1 LARKI
6 VTLYIDDSSI
16 RLMVSRGK
24 RLNKL
29 VSAQLQLGS
38 AELKEE
44 IKEAEITTKIK
55 HLLKA
60 NKVRAKKVVLG
71 ISGRNCLSRP
81 VTLPQ
86 LPRAM
91 LEEAVTREA
100 RRVLPVP
107 PEQLYLSWQ
116 ARPAPEGKIQV
127 FLVAI
132 PRRIADN
139 LIKITRQAGLKPYLM
154 DIKPL
159 ALARVVKEKT
169 AIIVDVQSIEADII
183 IMADGIPQPVR
194 TIPFPSEVLSS
205 EEKLAMVRQDVQ
217 RTIEFY
223 NSNNPENPLDD
234 GTPIFVT
241 GELAEKPDLGKSLA
255 DELGYPLSVLT
266 SPLKNPKK
274 LDLTNYM
281 VNVGLTLK
289 ELTREAGPS
298 IANLNTLPAPYRAK
312 PISVSRI
319 IAVPSAV
326 IIVVLLAGG
335 IMAIQ
340 ATSADIDAMND
351 QLNNTTHIVEQ
362 KLSRKQELQQEIDKL
377 EKRVAT
383 ATALRDSFTSALAQI
398 ENGGNTINGDLQ
410 AITSNL
416 LAGIQL
422 SHIGHSRTQINLS
435 GSALSEQEVL
445 SFARNLDKSGR
456 FTEVTIAS
464 IRRVDVGQAESEEG
478 AGEEGTAEGEEAA
491 GEEEDTGE
499 AEATVEE
506 GEATGEEGTG
516 EENEEDVNEDMVF
529 NIILT
534 VGGKK

>member
-1 LARKI
+1 MARKI

-29 VSAQLQLGS
+29 ASAQLQLGS
-38 AELKEE
+38 AELKED

-100 RRVLPVP
+100 KRVLPVP
-107 PEQLYLSWQ
+107 PDQLYLSWQ

-132 PRRIADN
+132 PRRSADN
-139 LIKITRQAGLKPYLM
+139 LIKITRQVGLKPYLM

-159 ALARVVKEKT
+159 ALARVVKEET
-169 AIIVDVQSIEADII
+169 AIIVDMQSIEADII
-183 IMADGIPQPVR
+183 IMANGTPQPVR

-205 EEKLAMVRQDVQ
+205 EEKLAMVRDDVR

-234 GTPIFVT
+234 ETPIFVT

-255 DELGYPLSVLT
+255 DELGYPLSVLA

-289 ELTREAGPS
+289 ELDKEAGPS
-298 IANLNTLPAPYRAK
+298 VANLNALPAPYRAK

-326 IIVVLLAGG
+326 VIIGLIAGG

-340 ATSADIDAMND
+340 ATSASISAMNG
-351 QLNNTTHIVEQ
+351 QLDNTNYILEQ
-362 KLSRKQELQQEIDKL
+362 KLLRKQELQQEINQL
-377 EKRVAT
+377 EQKVAT
-383 ATALRDSFTSALAQI
+383 ATASRDSFTSALAEI
-398 ENGGNTINGDLQ
+398 ENGGSTINGDLQ
-410 AITSNL
+410 AVTDNL
-416 LAGIQL
+416 FAGIQL
-422 SHIGHSRTQINLS
+422 SHIAHSSTQINLS
-435 GSALSEQEVL
+435 GQALSEQEVL
-445 SFARNLDKSGR
+445 SFARKLDKCGR

-464 IRRVDVGQAESEEG
+464 IRRVGVGQAESEQG
-478 AGEEGTAEGEEAA
+478 FGEEGSAEGEET
-491 GEEEDTGE
+491 TG
-499 AEATVEE
+499 EE
-506 GEATGEEGTG
+506 GEATGEEGETTGGEGGG
-516 EENEEDVNEDMVF
+516 EEDAGEEYIEDVNEDMVF
-529 NIILT
+529 NIILKA
-534 VGGKK
+534 GGNE